1 MGTCNHETVGLA
13 KCCGEVLAWVIVSI
27 TITTGAVAQQPAG
40 TRVIEEIVTV
50 GTRTAGRTVTDSP
63 VPVDVFAQD
72 ELESVGAAA
81 DLTDVIGKLV
91 PSFNVGRE
99 PISDGATFVRPPS
112 LRGLDS
118 DKTLVLVNGKRRHRA
133 ALVRLGGFGS
143 HGPDLAAIPV
153 IALRSVEVLRDG
165 AGAQYGSDA
174 IAGVLNFNLKETT
187 AAADIQFHLGEY
199 TDGGDDY
206 RLAGNVGFGLGE
218 GGFVNLSGE
227 FSEASGTSRGAR
239 YDLALPGGSH
249 RGFSGTWWTMASPAA
264 SGAPRTT
271 T

>member
-1 MGTCNHETVGLA
+1 MGTCNHETVALA
-13 KCCGEVLAWVIVSI
+13 KCCGDVLAGVIVSI

-50 GTRTAGRTVTDSP
+50 GTRTVGRTVTDSP

-143 HGPDLAAIPV
+143 HGPI
-153 IALRSVEVLRDG
+153 
-165 AGAQYGSDA
+165 
-174 IAGVLNFNLKETT
+174 
-187 AAADIQFHLGEY
+187 
-199 TDGGDDY
+199 
-206 RLAGNVGFGLGE
+206 
-218 GGFVNLSGE
+218 
-227 FSEASGTSRGAR
+227 
-239 YDLALPGGSH
+239 LPP
-249 RGFSGTWWTMASPAA
+249 SP
-264 SGAPRTT
+264 
-271 T
+271 